1 MHWHGC
7 PQSSTRWSWHRTTPQ
22 QVRSMVH
29 SNGESK
35 WVLEHGL
42 PFWIRL
48 TRNQVVKQARK
59 KPQSQLF
66 LDYWLHHFAPL
77 RCLLGLRDDGDEQIR
92 RQYPG
97 AWAKLDAKVPHV
109 DNLLTDHLDR
119 HHGCPR
125 LLGCKLLERL
135 HDKEL
140 HIHQDLPVYF
150 VGSALHLHVYQ
161 LD

>member
-1 MHWHGC
+1 MGQH
-7 PQSSTRWSWHRTTPQ
+7 
-22 QVRSMVH
+22 VRPNAFAVSPGYSYQLLGGPNSH
-29 SNGESK
+29 DGRH
-35 WVLEHGL
+35 HGL

-97 AWAKLDAKVPHV
+97 A
-109 DNLLTDHLDR
+109 
-119 HHGCPR
+119 
-125 LLGCKLLERL
+125 
-135 HDKEL
+135 
-140 HIHQDLPVYF
+140 
-150 VGSALHLHVYQ
+150 
-161 LD
+161 